1 MLRAHPFLAALDDQE
16 GAQLL
21 ARSAW
26 LLASKS
32 INGAQGLDVTDA
44 MRLSIA
50 AQASLPILNLTPS
63 LYEGW
68 NEIIVSPPA
77 SASPLAPGRRRRGA
91 RYIEDAAGEAWDG
104 GPVILSWEDA
114 QLSDG
119 SFNVVIHEFAHKLD
133 LQAGDADGMPSL
145 AAHPDIAPRAWRVLE
160 DSLERFIAALD
171 TVEAAIPPDVDPE
184 SEEAD
189 AWYGQLPMDP
199 YAATDEAEFFAVSS
213 EHFFVD
219 PGPCATRCPNG
230 MPCCAPTTGRIRR
243 SGWHEAAAHRLA
255 FAHRRRAADGRGGG
269 RRRCGGR
276 RRAGARGRFR
286 GHAQRAADAGVD
298 DLLASGGF
306 LFCAPENLA
315 SLSGEMKE
323 FFDRCYYGALDRIQ
337 GLSMPAPSAPAAM
350 ARARARQTERI
361 CTGWRLRAA
370 APALIV
376 NLGAQTPAQI
386 AAPKTVPAADLE
398 RCAELGGLL
407 AGLMLLGG

>member
-1 MLRAHPFLAALDDQE
+1 MLRWLKGRGARPSAVAEMQARISPELWRQVLQAHPFLAALDDQE

-68 NEIIVSPPA
+68 NEIIVYPA
-77 SASPLAPGRRRRGA
+77 GFRIPRSRQDADGVVHE
-91 RYIEDAAGEAWDG
+91 YIEDAAGEAWDG

-119 SFNVVIHEFAHKLD
+119 GFNVVIHEFAHKLD

-145 AAHPDIAPRAWRVLE
+145 AAHPDIAPRVWRRVLE

-171 TVEAAIPPDVDPE
+171 AVEAAIPPDVDPE

-219 PGPCATRCPNG
+219 PWPMRDALPEWYAMLRAYYRQDP
-230 MPCCAPTTGRIRR
+230 A
-243 SGWHEAAAHRLA
+243 ERLA
-255 FAHRRRAADGRGGG
+255 
-269 RRRCGGR
+269 
-276 RRAGARGRFR
+276 
-286 GHAQRAADAGVD
+286 
-298 DLLASGGF
+298 
-306 LFCAPENLA
+306 
-315 SLSGEMKE
+315 
-323 FFDRCYYGALDRIQ
+323 
-337 GLSMPAPSAPAAM
+337 
-350 ARARARQTERI
+350 
-361 CTGWRLRAA
+361 
-370 APALIV
+370 
-376 NLGAQTPAQI
+376 
-386 AAPKTVPAADLE
+386 
-398 RCAELGGLL
+398 
-407 AGLMLLGG
+407 

>member
-1 MLRAHPFLAALDDQE
+1 MLRWLKGRGARPSAVAEMQARISPELWHQVLRAHPFLAALDDQE

-68 NEIIVSPPA
+68 NEIIVYPA
-77 SASPLAPGRRRRGA
+77 GFRIPRSRQDADGVVHE
-91 RYIEDAAGEAWDG
+91 YIEDAAGEAWDG

-119 SFNVVIHEFAHKLD
+119 GFNVVIHEFAHKLD

-145 AAHPDIAPRAWRVLE
+145 AAHPDIAPRAWRRVLE

-219 PGPCATRCPNG
+219 PWPMRDALPEWYAMLRAYYRQDP
-230 MPCCAPTTGRIRR
+230 A
-243 SGWHEAAAHRLA
+243 ERLA
-255 FAHRRRAADGRGGG
+255 
-269 RRRCGGR
+269 
-276 RRAGARGRFR
+276 
-286 GHAQRAADAGVD
+286 
-298 DLLASGGF
+298 
-306 LFCAPENLA
+306 
-315 SLSGEMKE
+315 
-323 FFDRCYYGALDRIQ
+323 
-337 GLSMPAPSAPAAM
+337 
-350 ARARARQTERI
+350 
-361 CTGWRLRAA
+361 
-370 APALIV
+370 
-376 NLGAQTPAQI
+376 
-386 AAPKTVPAADLE
+386 
-398 RCAELGGLL
+398 
-407 AGLMLLGG
+407 

>member
-1 MLRAHPFLAALDDQE
+1 MQARISPELWHQVLRAHPFLAALDDQE

-68 NEIIVSPPA
+68 NEIIVYPPA

-91 RYIEDAAGEAWDG
+91 RVHRGRGRRGLDG

-119 SFNVVIHEFAHKLD
+119 GFNVVIHEFAHKLD

-145 AAHPDIAPRAWRVLE
+145 AAHPDIAPRAWRRVLE

-171 TVEAAIPPDVDPE
+171 AVEAAIPPDVDPE

-219 PGPCATRCPNG
+219 PWPMR
-230 MPCCAPTTGRIRR
+230 
-243 SGWHEAAAHRLA
+243 
-255 FAHRRRAADGRGGG
+255 
-269 RRRCGGR
+269 
-276 RRAGARGRFR
+276 
-286 GHAQRAADAGVD
+286 DA
-298 DLLASGGF
+298 L
-306 LFCAPENLA
+306 PEW
-315 SLSGEMKE
+315 
-323 FFDRCYYGALDRIQ
+323 Y
-337 GLSMPAPSAPAAM
+337 AM
-350 ARARARQTERI
+350 
-361 CTGWRLRAA
+361 LRAYYRQD
-370 APALIV
+370 P
-376 NLGAQTPAQI
+376 
-386 AAPKTVPAADLE
+386 
-398 RCAELGGLL
+398 AEL
-407 AGLMLLGG
+407 A

>member
-1 MLRAHPFLAALDDQE
+1 MLRWLKGRGARPSAVAEMQARISPELWRQVLQAHPFLAALDDQE

-68 NEIIVSPPA
+68 NEIIVYPA
-77 SASPLAPGRRRRGA
+77 GFRIPRSRQDADGVVHE
-91 RYIEDAAGEAWDG
+91 YIEDAAGEAWDG

-119 SFNVVIHEFAHKLD
+119 GFNVVIHEFAHKLD

-145 AAHPDIAPRAWRVLE
+145 AAHPDIAPRAWRRVLE

-171 TVEAAIPPDVDPE
+171 AVEAAIPPDVDPE

-219 PGPCATRCPNG
+219 PWPMRDALPEWYAMLRAYYRQDP
-230 MPCCAPTTGRIRR
+230 A
-243 SGWHEAAAHRLA
+243 ERLA
-255 FAHRRRAADGRGGG
+255 
-269 RRRCGGR
+269 
-276 RRAGARGRFR
+276 
-286 GHAQRAADAGVD
+286 
-298 DLLASGGF
+298 
-306 LFCAPENLA
+306 
-315 SLSGEMKE
+315 
-323 FFDRCYYGALDRIQ
+323 
-337 GLSMPAPSAPAAM
+337 
-350 ARARARQTERI
+350 
-361 CTGWRLRAA
+361 
-370 APALIV
+370 
-376 NLGAQTPAQI
+376 
-386 AAPKTVPAADLE
+386 
-398 RCAELGGLL
+398 
-407 AGLMLLGG
+407 